1 MKLMKV
7 ADSICFLVYCASI
20 GVAAYACSRE
30 KHASVS
36 VKPPFENVRISARSY
51 DVDPVK
57 GGQIKMANGTCISVP
72 ANAFVDK
79 EGKLVKQKVTLQYR
93 EFHNAAEIMA
103 SGIPMNYDSAGEH
116 LNFQSAGMFEING
129 ESGGQPVT
137 VAQGKSLTVSMA
149 SSESG
154 SQYNFFRYDPDKHNW
169 DLTGTA
175 APEANRQK
183 KQELATVG
191 ETTVKPLMPS
201 EIDRNATV
209 LDLDVDYRLYPELQ
223 VFDDVL
229 WEYAGTS
236 GSDNPK
242 NFAKALRHNEW
253 DNVKL
258 TSRDADKQVY
268 RLELS
273 SNGRKYTM
281 YVKPVL
287 QGKDLKQ
294 ARVKFDKSMNDY
306 KVALDVYQNEQARLS
321 QEADLLRTFSVS
333 SFGIYNWD
341 CAMHDPQVVQAPATF
356 HFDQPVSK
364 GVTVY
369 LIKGEERKIV
379 TYYPGTWNDFSF
391 NPHTRNCLVA
401 VMPHDR
407 LAVFSSEDFSKI
419 QSWNKGEPIEFS
431 LKTID
436 KRVSGID
443 DLDALLKHI

>member
-1 MKLMKV
+1 MKV
-7 ADSICFLVYCASI
+7 SDSICFLVYCASI

-30 KHASVS
+30 KHAAVS
-36 VKPPFENVRISARSY
+36 VKPPFEHVRIAARSY
-51 DVDPVK
+51 DIDPVQ
-57 GGQIKMANGTCISVP
+57 GGQIKMANGTRITVP

-79 EGKLVKQKVTLQYR
+79 TGNPVKKHVSLSYR

-116 LNFQSAGMFEING
+116 LNFQSAGMFEINA
-129 ESGGQPVT
+129 ESEGQPVSL
-137 VAQGKSLTVSMA
+137 VQGKALTISMA
-149 SSESG
+149 SSEPG
-154 SQYNFFRYDPDKHNW
+154 SQYNFFRYDPQKHNW
-169 DLTGTA
+169 DLKGTA
-175 APEANRQK
+175 SPEANQQK
-183 KQELATVG
+183 KQELEKTA
-191 ETTVKPLMPS
+191 ENPVKPLMPS
-201 EIDRNATV
+201 EIDHNATV
-209 LDLDVDYRLYPELQ
+209 LDLDVDYKLYPELQ

-229 WEYAGTS
+229 WEYAGTN
-236 GSDNPK
+236 GSDDPK
-242 NFAKALRHNEW
+242 KFAKALRHNEW

-258 TSRDADKQVY
+258 VSRDADKQVY

-273 SNGRKYTM
+273 SNGRKYST

-287 QGKDLKQ
+287 QGKDLQQ
-294 ARVKFDKSMNDY
+294 ARAKFDKSMADY

-321 QEADLLRTFSVS
+321 QEADLLRTFSIS

-341 CAMHDPQVVQAPATF
+341 CAMHDPLVVQAPATF
-356 HFDQPVSK
+356 HFDQPVSHN
-364 GVTVY
+364 VTVY

-401 VMPHDR
+401 VMPHDK
-407 LAVFSSEDFSKI
+407 LAIFSSDDFSKI

-436 KRVSGID
+436 RSVKGVD
-443 DLDALLKHI
+443 DLEALLKHI